1 MKAAL
6 IAGPGLNGKRAA
18 NTMTDTAVKHA
29 TSAART
35 RAYRQRK
42 REGCI
47 LVRMDISVD
56 GARALQLLGWLS
68 PSDTRNPSAL
78 AAAILALGSAALT
91 KAYARPIRNMFPK
104 SPISVK
110 RRQQPRFG
118 SLARARPRVGG
129 GKL

>member
-91 KAYARPIRNMFPK
+91 KGIRPADPQHVPK
-104 SPISVK
+104 GPNL
-110 RRQQPRFG
+110 RQT
-118 SLARARPRVGG
+118 
-129 GKL
+129 